1 MKNLTE
7 EYVNIDWMGICS
19 NFDLEHGDISPEQ
32 SFEIDRALGNIN
44 EVLHAFIDQN
54 KTKTMKTNAIPALTL
69 TNTEY
74 NVLAVALDH
83 MYEHLNDL
91 VGDLDT
97 FEEENINLKRIVDVQ
112 SLKKMFNL

>member
-7 EYVNIDWMGICS
+7 EYVNIDWSGITED
-19 NFDLEHGDISPEQ
+19 FDLDYGDITPEQ
-32 SFEIDRALGNIN
+32 SFEVDRALGNIN
-44 EVLHAFIDQN
+44 EVLHEFIEQN
-54 KTKTMKTNAIPALTL
+54 KPKVHIGHTTL

-83 MYEHLNDL
+83 MYEHLGDL
-91 VGDLDT
+91 EGDLDNP
-97 FEEENINLKRIVDVQ
+97 EEEKFNLSRIDAVV